1 MSSMT
6 ASGTG
11 GGSRSLILTAMI
23 FAVAMTFI
31 DQTIVSIAAPTIQH
45 DLGLSASGIQWAI
58 NAYLLTLA
66 ALFAFGGRLA
76 DTHGHRKMVVLGVIL
91 FAGASALCGAT
102 PRGGAAEAWLVA
114 FRALQGAGGAIMF
127 PAAIAIVV
135 ATFDLRSRGRALA
148 LFFGIAGALT
158 AIGPIAGGYLIEWT
172 WRAIFWIN
180 IPVALIALALIA
192 ISRPPNESRPAPMD
206 HRGLVLVAAGVGLS
220 VFGFQQSALWGWGN
234 PAIWVS
240 IAVGVV
246 LLVMFSTVEHRTES
260 PLINVRIFGNRTFTV
275 ENVILGLAMMAFIPV
290 FFFASV
296 YGQIA
301 LAEKA
306 TTSSLLILYFFLG
319 FVVCAQIGGRMLDR
333 IGAKRPVVL
342 GSAAAAVGFAL
353 WAGKVTDLHA
363 GTQVIYIVM
372 AGAGMGLMLGQAN
385 TDAINRASRYSYGE
399 ATGITQT
406 VRNYGASLGFAIL
419 GTILITRFRSAV
431 TSSLT
436 ARGLSGPA
444 ASAEAA
450 KIAQLQGG
458 NGSIAAIPQF
468 IRADFAVATRDVL
481 YGMTIVMAVTAV
493 VALRGL
499 RRGVQQEPEQA
510 DARVGAALPGE
521 GPAGRLIRLSAEEPC
536 HVGGVGVQGCPGAG
550 VQRGERC
557 EHDLAAG
564 YGPGRHGPA
573 AGQRERPEQSARRD
587 DAPVRADDRVPGG
600 PAEQQR
606 VERAQQPRRRQRG
619 SRVPRA
625 RRQPGQPVGSLHRA
639 APGQAEPGIPKPDAR
654 PQGEVAVGR
663 RGMPGEVTPGQLT
676 QRHLAADHRRRSAQ
690 PVPGQHER
698 LVPPGHRAPHDQ
710 ALDAGQRQDVH
721 HRLAFGPHSGGR
733 DPLAQLRPGQRAV
746 GGQRLPHGR
755 HRALRVVRR
764 HALLRQPAGVAG
776 AQLRCGQRM
785 QPPVVLGADQVQGA
799 PVQPAD
805 DQRAPREGGVDVR
818 GGQSR

>member
-1 MSSMT
+1 MSAVT
-6 ASGTG
+6 TTGTG
-11 GGSRSLILTAMI
+11 VRSKSLVLTAMI

-45 DLGLSASGIQWAI
+45 DLGLTSSGMQWAI

-76 DTHGHRKMVVLGVIL
+76 DTHGHWKMVVLGVIL

-135 ATFDLRSRGRALA
+135 VTFDLRSRGRALA

-192 ISRPPNESRPAPMD
+192 ISRPPDESRPAPMD
-206 HRGLVLVAAGVGLS
+206 YRGLVLVAAGVGLS

-234 PAIWVS
+234 PAIWAS

-246 LLVMFSTVEHRTES
+246 LLAVFSAVERRTGS
-260 PLINVRIFGNRTFTV
+260 PLINVRIFGNRAFLV

-290 FFFASV
+290 FFFASI
-296 YGQIA
+296 YGQVA

-342 GSAAAAVGFAL
+342 GSALAAAGFAL
-353 WAGKVTDLHA
+353 WAGKVTGLHA
-363 GTQVIYIVM
+363 GAQVIYIVM

-419 GTILITRFRSAV
+419 GTILITRFRSAI

-436 ARGLSGPA
+436 ARGLPQGA

-458 NGSIAAIPQF
+458 SGNITAIPQF
-468 IRADFAVATRDVL
+468 IRADFAAATRDVL
-481 YGMTIVMAVTAV
+481 YGMTIVMAVAAV

-510 DARVGAALPGE
+510 GALVGATLPGE
-521 GPAGRLIRLSAEEPC
+521 D
-536 HVGGVGVQGCPGAG
+536 PGTG
-550 VQRGERC
+550 L
-557 EHDLAAG
+557 D
-564 YGPGRHGPA
+564 P
-573 AGQRERPEQSARRD
+573 ARR
-587 DAPVRADDRVPGG
+587 
-600 PAEQQR
+600 
-606 VERAQQPRRRQRG
+606 
-619 SRVPRA
+619 
-625 RRQPGQPVGSLHRA
+625 
-639 APGQAEPGIPKPDAR
+639 
-654 PQGEVAVGR
+654 
-663 RGMPGEVTPGQLT
+663 
-676 QRHLAADHRRRSAQ
+676 
-690 PVPGQHER
+690 
-698 LVPPGHRAPHDQ
+698 
-710 ALDAGQRQDVH
+710 
-721 HRLAFGPHSGGR
+721 
-733 DPLAQLRPGQRAV
+733 
-746 GGQRLPHGR
+746 
-755 HRALRVVRR
+755 
-764 HALLRQPAGVAG
+764 
-776 AQLRCGQRM
+776 
-785 QPPVVLGADQVQGA
+785 
-799 PVQPAD
+799 
-805 DQRAPREGGVDVR
+805 
-818 GGQSR
+818 